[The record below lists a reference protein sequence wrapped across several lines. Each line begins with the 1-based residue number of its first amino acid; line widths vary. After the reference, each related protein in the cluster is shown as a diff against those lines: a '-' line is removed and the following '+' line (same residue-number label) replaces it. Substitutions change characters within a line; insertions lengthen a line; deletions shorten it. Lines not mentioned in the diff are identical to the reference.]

1 MCLVSE
7 SCWSYGSFSSA
18 VILRGISILFNYFT
32 WFLMCVAKKWKTL
45 QTLFCVAVFIKWFC
59 FTLKHM
65 QYISIA
71 LLWCVTLFPQH
82 AKRGIIIR
90 VSRNLLLG
98 SNRNDYIPRL
108 VADGFLY
115 FRIFFYFFFR
125 HEMLLSLV
133 SKLPSKRES
142 TQTARFMGGV
152 VFISCLWCVVFFF
165 VRLGR
170 IQFLLSNGHIISWF
184 GWFVAV
190 FLLRFFFV

>member
-1 MCLVSE
+1 
-7 SCWSYGSFSSA
+7 
-18 VILRGISILFNYFT
+18 
-32 WFLMCVAKKWKTL
+32 MCVAKKWKTL

-71 LLWCVTLFPQH
+71 LLWWVTLFPQH

-98 SNRNDYIPRL
+98 SNKNDYIPRL

-115 FRIFFYFFFR
+115 FRIIFFR

-133 SKLPSKRES
+133 SKLPSERES

-152 VFISCLWCVVFFF
+152 FIFCLWCVVFFF

-170 IQFLLSNGHIISWF
+170 IQFLLSEWSHNFLIWLICSSF
-184 GWFVAV
+184 S
-190 FLLRFFFV
+190 LLRFFCINLCLPFSFLFFSLIY

>member
-1 MCLVSE
+1 
-7 SCWSYGSFSSA
+7 
-18 VILRGISILFNYFT
+18 
-32 WFLMCVAKKWKTL
+32 MCVAKKWKTL
-45 QTLFCVAVFIKWFC
+45 QTLFCVAVLIKWFC

-98 SNRNDYIPRL
+98 SNTNDYIPRL

-115 FRIFFYFFFR
+115 FRIIFFSAWDVVVVSEQTSFPTRKYANCSFYGGCV
-125 HEMLLSLV
+125 HILLVMWFSF
-133 SKLPSKRES
+133 S
-142 TQTARFMGGV
+142 FD
-152 VFISCLWCVVFFF
+152 
-165 VRLGR
+165 LGE
-170 IQFLLSNGHIISWF
+170 FSFSWVNGHIFSWF

-190 FLLRFFFV
+190 FYYDFFLYKFVFTV

>member
-1 MCLVSE
+1 
-7 SCWSYGSFSSA
+7 
-18 VILRGISILFNYFT
+18 
-32 WFLMCVAKKWKTL
+32 
-45 QTLFCVAVFIKWFC
+45 
-59 FTLKHM
+59 M

-71 LLWCVTLFPQH
+71 LLWWVTLFPQH

-98 SNRNDYIPRL
+98 SNKHDYVPRL

-115 FRIFFYFFFR
+115 FRIIFTFFR

-133 SKLPSKRES
+133 SKLPSKRGS

-152 VFISCLWCVVFFF
+152 FIFCLWCVVFFF

-170 IQFLLSNGHIISWF
+170 IQFLLSEWSHN
-184 GWFVAV
+184 
-190 FLLRFFFV
+190 FLIWLICSSFFITIFFCINLCLPFSFLFFSLIY